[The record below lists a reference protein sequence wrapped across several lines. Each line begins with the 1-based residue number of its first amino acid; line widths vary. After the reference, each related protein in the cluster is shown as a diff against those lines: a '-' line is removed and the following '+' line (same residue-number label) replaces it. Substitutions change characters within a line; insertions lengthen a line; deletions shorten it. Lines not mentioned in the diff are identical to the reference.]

1 MNKIG
6 ILLTSPKEVG
16 GIYQY
21 SLSIIEALNLLD
33 KKKII
38 IEYYYSDKHW
48 EKQLPKNSK
57 KIYIHKSFFKKFLRK
72 LVHLVFSNKTRYL
85 VFKEFL
91 NEEVKIINKST
102 CNLILFPSQNIT
114 SYQINKK
121 SLSTIHDLMHRYE
134 YKFSEYTKKIIE
146 QRDIHY
152 QNICKFC
159 DGILVDSSMGK
170 NHVINSYNAERKK
183 IFTLPFIAPKYLM
196 EKNKIN
202 VFKKFK
208 IKEKYLFYPA
218 QFWEHKNHINLIKAF
233 KDVLKQ
239 NKNFSLVF
247 CGAKKNYYNEVYK
260 FVKSNNL
267 EKKIHFLGRV
277 SNNIMSSL
285 YSNATATVY
294 PSLCGPT
301 NIPPLESVSLNV
313 PLICSNA
320 YSMKNQMGNSAI
332 FFDPKNYKSISKKIN
347 LVLNNEKL
355 RKKLIKNGRKKISQY
370 NIIHFSRLLESYINK
385 LIIK

>member
-21 SLSIIEALNLLD
+21 SLSVIEALNLLN
-33 KKKII
+33 KKKNK

-48 EKQLPKNSK
+48 EKHLPRNSK
-57 KIYIHKSFFKKFLRK
+57 RIYINKGFFKKFLRK
-72 LVHLVFSNKTRYL
+72 LVYSIFPNDMRYL
-85 VFKEFL
+85 VLKEFL
-91 NEEVKIINKST
+91 NEEVKAINQSKCDLII
-102 CNLILFPSQNIT
+102 FPSQNIT

-152 QNICKFC
+152 KNICKFC

-170 NHVINSYNAERKK
+170 NHVVNSYNVEKK
-183 IFTLPFIAPKYLM
+183 KLFILPFIAPKYLM
-196 EKNKIN
+196 KDNKIN
-202 VFKKFK
+202 VLKKFS

-218 QFWEHKNHINLIKAF
+218 QFWEHKNHINLVKAF
-233 KDVLKQ
+233 KDVLKT

-260 FVKSNNL
+260 FVVSNNL
-267 EKKIHFLGRV
+267 EKKIYFLGRV
-277 SNNIMSSL
+277 PDNIMSSL
-285 YSNATATVY
+285 YSNAIATVY

-301 NIPPLESVSLNV
+301 NIPPLESISLNT

-320 YSMKNQMGNSAI
+320 YFMKNQIGNSAI
-332 FFDPKNYKSISKKIN
+332 FFNPNNYKSISKKIN

-355 RKKLIKNGRKKISQY
+355 RKKLIKNGRKKISEY
-370 NIIHFSRLLESYINK
+370 NINHFSKLLEQSINK
-385 LIIK
+385 LIN